1 MAKVA
6 PPEEL
11 ARVDHA
17 PPKKGWMDMP
27 VELKEGRW
35 CYGSK
40 PKDHEVIGLPNPRT
54 WSPGDEDWKLP
65 ENWQEIFLEGMR
77 ERLDKFRS
85 FRIFM
90 DICVRC
96 GACADKC
103 HFYIGSG
110 DPKNMPVLRAELL
123 RSIYRGE
130 FTAAG
135 KILGKLAGGR
145 KLTYD
150 IFKDLFY
157 YFFQCTECRRCSLFC
172 PYGIDTAE
180 VTIIGRELLNL
191 LGCNIDWI
199 TGPAANCYKMG
210 NHLGIQPHAYHSML
224 EFFCEE
230 VEEITGILP
239 EPSFNRKGA
248 EILFITPS
256 GDVFADP
263 GTFTA
268 MGYLMLFHYLEGI
281 GLDITWSTY
290 ASEGG
295 NFGFF
300 TSHEMMKRLNAK
312 MYAEAKRLGVKW
324 ILGGECGHMWRICNQ
339 YMDTMNGPADF
350 LEVPKSPIT
359 GTVFDNAE
367 STKMVHL
374 VEFTADLIK
383 HGKLNLDP
391 SRNDPYKLTFHD
403 SCNTSRGM
411 GFFDEPRYVIQNIA
425 NSFHDMPINTIRE
438 QTFCCGSG
446 SGLNTDE
453 FMDMRMRGAFPRAN
467 ALQYVH
473 DKHDVNMMACICAI
487 DRATLTTLCE
497 YWVPDV
503 EVMGIHELVG
513 NALILEGEKKR
524 TMNLRGEEFPWVE
537 EEEEEEVE
545 EAPAEVIL
553 EAAEETAEEAA
564 EETAE
569 EPVEEAVE
577 AAEEAAEEP
586 VKEAA
591 EEVEETAEEPVKEAA
606 VEEEAEGEK

>member
-11 ARVDHA
+11 AKVDHT

-40 PKDHEVIGLPNPRT
+40 PKDHEVLGLPNPRS

-85 FRIFM
+85 FRLFM

-103 HFYIGSG
+103 HFFIGSG

-130 FTAAG
+130 FTTAG

-145 KLTYD
+145 KLTYEV
-150 IFKDLFY
+150 FKDLFY

-180 VTIIGRELLNL
+180 VTMIGRELLNL

-199 TGPAANCYKMG
+199 AGPVANCYRTG
-210 NHLGIQPHAYHSML
+210 NHLGIQPHAYHSMV

-230 VEEITGILP
+230 IEEITGILP
-239 EPSFNRKGA
+239 EPSLNRKGA

-256 GDVFADP
+256 GDIFADP

-268 MGYLMLFHYLEGI
+268 MGYLMLFHYLEGL

-295 NFGFF
+295 NFGSF
-300 TSHEMMKRLNAK
+300 TSHEMMKRLNSK
-312 MYAEAKRLGVKW
+312 MYAEAKRLGVKY
-324 ILGGECGHMWRICNQ
+324 IIGGECGHMWRVCNQ
-339 YMDTMNGPADF
+339 YMDTMTGPADF

-359 GTVFDNAE
+359 GTVFDNAK
-367 STKMVHL
+367 SHKMIHIC
-374 VEFTADLIK
+374 EFTADLIK
-383 HGKLNLDP
+383 HGKLNLDL
-391 SRNDPYKLTFHD
+391 SRNDQYKLTFHD
-403 SCNTSRGM
+403 SCNPARGM
-411 GFFDEPRYVIQNIA
+411 GFFEEPRYVIQNVA
-425 NSFHDMPINTIRE
+425 NSFNEMPIDTIRE

-473 DKHDVNMMACICAI
+473 DKHDVNAMACICAI

-503 EVMGIHELVG
+503 EVIGIHELVG

-524 TMNLRGEEFPWVE
+524 TMNLRAEEFPWVE
-537 EEEEEEVE
+537 EEEAE
-545 EAPAEVIL
+545 EAAAEVIL
-553 EAAEETAEEAA
+553 EAAEEGVEEAA
-564 EETAE
+564 EEVADE
-569 EPVEEAVE
+569 K
-577 AAEEAAEEP
+577 AAG
-586 VKEAA
+586 
-591 EEVEETAEEPVKEAA
+591 
-606 VEEEAEGEK
+606 EAEGEE